1 MRRFL
6 KLKLGYTFLEVL
18 MALTILSVALI
29 PIMAWV
35 PTSIQ
40 TKLQTERKTMA
51 IFLAQ
56 SKVEE
61 LHYRAI
67 NNFTNYSEG
76 PLPFN
81 SPYQNFSYT
90 ITDDVD
96 SSLKTISVRV
106 WHIEKPDDTTVFYTQ
121 IAKR

>member
-1 MRRFL
+1 
-6 KLKLGYTFLEVL
+6 

-40 TKLQTERKTMA
+40 TRLQTERKTTA

-61 LHYRAI
+61 LHYKVI
-67 NNFTNYSEG
+67 NNFTTNYSEG

-90 ITDDVD
+90 ITDNVD
-96 SSLKTISVRV
+96 SSLKTISARV
-106 WHIEKPDDTTVFYTQ
+106 WHIEKPNDATAFYTQ